1 MDRRL
6 LKTKELLKARSLLKN
21 RDFWIVILV
30 IVLGLYTG
38 FFKDLFVPSSVANTA
53 YLEIDFGDTKRAFEG
68 EIEGEMS
75 VLDGILASSRGG
87 ELEVKYAL
95 INDQTDILK
104 INGHIEDGLN
114 EKNWSF
120 YLNGEKI
127 KTSEIHRIKIKS
139 GDKIL
144 VRFE

>member
-1 MDRRL
+1 MV
-6 LKTKELLKARSLLKN
+6 KKLLKAKGLFKN
-21 RDFWIVILV
+21 RDFWVVILV

-38 FFKDLFVPSSVANTA
+38 FFKDLFVPPSVANTA
-53 YLEIDFGDTKRAFEG
+53 YLEIDFGDRKKAFEG
-68 EIEGEMS
+68 EIVGEMF
-75 VLDGILASSRGG
+75 VLDAVLASSRAG

-95 INDQTDILK
+95 IHDQTDILK

-114 EKNWSF
+114 EKTWSF

>member
-6 LKTKELLKARSLLKN
+6 SKIKVKKLLKN
-21 RDFWIVILV
+21 RDFWVVVLI

-38 FFKDLFVPSSVANTA
+38 FFKNLFISPAKVNTA
-53 YLEIDFGDTKRAFEG
+53 YLEIDFGDKKKAFEG
-68 EIEGEMS
+68 EIVEEMS
-75 VLDGILASSRGG
+75 VLDAVLASGRAG

-95 INDQTDILK
+95 LHDQTDIFK
-104 INGHIEDGLN
+104 INGYIEDGLN
-114 EKNWSF
+114 EKTWSF

-127 KTSEIHRIKIKS
+127 KTSEIHRIKVKS